1 MNITMEQYINILKI
15 MDEKIMDIDKN
26 IKIYSYLN
34 NLTIKEVEK
43 LDINLLNEQF
53 KKLNIYL
60 SSFDEQ
66 EINEFVQN
74 DEKYYID
81 QNVFT
86 TNVAHYRD
94 REVIILNRKGYDRMI
109 PLLSL
114 LIYKEGENPE
124 YTSERL
130 NKNSGR
136 VGGLPF
142 NIGMSAIGFF
152 INRVNLLKNI
162 SQLYSEE
169 MIDQLQ
175 QQLKMMV
182 EMQS

>member
-1 MNITMEQYINILKI
+1 
-15 MDEKIMDIDKN
+15 
-26 IKIYSYLN
+26 
-34 NLTIKEVEK
+34 
-43 LDINLLNEQF
+43 
-53 KKLNIYL
+53 
-60 SSFDEQ
+60 
-66 EINEFVQN
+66 
-74 DEKYYID
+74 
-81 QNVFT
+81 
-86 TNVAHYRD
+86 
-94 REVIILNRKGYDRMI
+94 MI

-130 NKNSGR
+130 NINSGR

-152 INRVNLLKNI
+152 TNRVNLLNNI

-175 QQLKMMV
+175 QQLKMIM
-182 EMQS
+182 EMNNLN